1 MSLERHECC
10 RKKQAESTPSNLV
23 LASDESRILLACP
36 IPRWSSSTCLR
47 FKFKEGFFESGIA
60 CFHLY
65 DASDLGAHPR
75 NVTAASVRSTFR
87 GVSAAPQAAE
97 TTHAS
102 HLRRISSKRRGCRQ
116 STRSQ
121 NRSVVFFEIAPVQQG
136 LLIDDAVK
144 INCNLHAPVCQSV
157 SDPP

>member
-65 DASDLGAHPR
+65 DASDLGAHPPQR
-75 NVTAASVRSTFR
+75 NGCVRPVDLPRRFRRAASGRNHAR
-87 GVSAAPQAAE
+87 KPSAPHQQQAPGLPAKHQKPK
-97 TTHAS
+97 S
-102 HLRRISSKRRGCRQ
+102 FSC
-116 STRSQ
+116 
-121 NRSVVFFEIAPVQQG
+121 VF
-136 LLIDDAVK
+136 
-144 INCNLHAPVCQSV
+144 
-157 SDPP
+157 